1 LEQSQS
7 IQYKTVIPI
16 NGDPYKTIVKDGI
29 PIYLVSEYI
38 KSIQRT
44 STKFSN
50 TAYTYVTNLFP
61 LFRWLESQNL
71 AIEDITLH
79 HIKNYI
85 EFLRQQDL
93 TQQTIRQY
101 GGAILRFIRWCMEPD
116 DAEKLLYRDKSRL
129 ITSKGF
135 LAGISRREMTSFRE
149 SLPRVKKHLPEVM
162 SIEEIHKIRTW
173 ITETYFDDFRLS
185 TLYRCII
192 EVLFGGAVR
201 RGELLA
207 LRIDSFDGSNLLVKN
222 IPEKEFDVATIKKIG
237 ASLKTGER
245 KLPLDSYTAYWIH
258 RWKTECRPAKAHH
271 LGHGFLFT
279 SLHPD
284 RYGQPLTGEAVRW
297 LFNRINHPIYGAG
310 LKRNIHPH
318 LFRHTWATLA
328 IEGGVSLTSIQW
340 YLGHSNPN
348 STQIYTHI
356 SDPTI
361 TKELEKW
368 RKEKTYKYFDLSGG
382 DND

>member
-1 LEQSQS
+1 MEKS
-7 IQYKTVIPI
+7 IQYKTVVPI
-16 NGDPYKTIVKDGI
+16 NGVPYKTIAKDGV

-38 KSIQRT
+38 KDCQRT
-44 STKFSN
+44 SSKFSN

-61 LFRWLESQNL
+61 FFCWLDSQNL
-71 AIEDITLH
+71 TVDDITLH
-79 HIKNYI
+79 HVKKYI

-93 TQQTIRQY
+93 TQRTIRQY
-101 GGAILRFIRWCMEPD
+101 GGSIFRFIRWCMEPD
-116 DAEKLLYRDKSRL
+116 DAEKLLYRDKR
-129 ITSKGF
+129 IPVQSKSF
-135 LAGISRREMTSFRE
+135 LAGISRMEMTSLRN
-149 SLPRVKKHLPEVM
+149 SLPNVKKNLPQVM
-162 SIEEIHKIRTW
+162 SIEEINKIRVW
-173 ITETYFDDFRLS
+173 IAETFYDDPKLS

-192 EVLFGGAVR
+192 EVLFGAAVR

-207 LRIDSFDGSNLLVKN
+207 LRIDSFDGNNLLVKN
-222 IPEKEFDVATIKKIG
+222 IPEKEVDVTTIKKIG

-245 KLPLDSYTAYWIH
+245 KLPLDSNTAYWIH

-284 RYGQPLTGEAVRW
+284 RFGQPFTGEALRW
-297 LFNRINHPIYGAG
+297 LFNRINHPQYGAG
-310 LKRNIHPH
+310 LKQKIYPH

-328 IEGGVSLTSIQW
+328 VEGGVSLTSIQW
-340 YLGHSNPN
+340 FLGHVNPN

-361 TKELEKW
+361 TKELDEW
-368 RKEKTYKYFDLSGG
+368 RKDNAYKYFVLSGV

>member
-1 LEQSQS
+1 LEES

-16 NGDPYKTIVKDGI
+16 SGDPYKTIARDGI
-29 PIYLVSEYI
+29 PIYLVSEYV
-38 KSIQRT
+38 KACQRT
-44 STKFSN
+44 STKYSN

-61 LFRWLESQNL
+61 FFCWLDSQNL
-71 AIEDITLH
+71 TIEDISLH
-79 HIKNYI
+79 HVKSYI

-93 TQQTIRQY
+93 TYRTIRQY
-101 GGAILRFIRWCMEPD
+101 GGAVLRLVRWSMEPD

-129 ITSKGF
+129 ISSRGF
-135 LAGISRREMTSFRE
+135 LTGISRSEMPTIRDG
-149 SLPRVKKHLPEVM
+149 LPKIKRNIPEVM
-162 SIEEIHKIRTW
+162 SVEEINKIRGW
-173 ITETYFDDFRLS
+173 ITDTYYDDTRLS

-192 EVLFGGAVR
+192 EVLFGAAVR

-207 LRIDSFDGSNLLVKN
+207 LRIDSFDGNNLLVKN
-222 IPEKEFDVATIKKIG
+222 IPEKEFDISTIKKIG

-245 KLPLDSYTAYWIH
+245 KLPLDSNTVYWIH

-297 LFNRINHPIYGAG
+297 LFNRINHPEYGAG

-328 IEGGVSLTSIQW
+328 IEGGISLTSTQW
-340 YLGHSNPN
+340 YLGHSSPS

-356 SDPTI
+356 SDLTI

-368 RKEKTYKYFDLSGG
+368 RMDKAYKYFDLSGV